1 MCKLV
6 EDAMQIIF
14 SKPSLTSG
22 APLVKASRTKF
33 PNVGSV
39 GTVWETDKLVQATKV
54 NEFDYR
60 AWVPALIALLIRKL
74 ANDKAG
80 FYPPTS

>member
-6 EDAMQIIF
+6 GDAMQIIF

-39 GTVWETDKLVQATKV
+39 GTV
-54 NEFDYR
+54 
-60 AWVPALIALLIRKL
+60 
-74 ANDKAG
+74 
-80 FYPPTS
+80 